1 MWFKGLVLFGFVV
14 IVLWITNLVKVF
26 TTDIPVPL
34 WGGKEIAR
42 VIGIFIPPL
51 GAALVFF

>member
-14 IVLWITNLVKVF
+14 IVSWVTNLVKVF

-51 GAALVFF
+51 GAALGFF

>member
-1 MWFKGLVLFGFVV
+1 MWIRGFFLLGVVV
-14 IVLWITNLVKVF
+14 IISWITNLVKVF

-42 VIGIFIPPL
+42 VIGIFIPPR
-51 GAALVFF
+51 GAALGFF

>member
-14 IVLWITNLVKVF
+14 IVSWITNLVKVF

-42 VIGIFIPPL
+42 LIGIFIPPL
-51 GAALVFF
+51 GAALGFF

>member
-14 IVLWITNLVKVF
+14 IVSWITNLVKVF

-34 WGGKEIAR
+34 WGGKEISR

-51 GAALVFF
+51 GAALGFF

>member
-1 MWFKGLVLFGFVV
+1 MWFKGLMLFGFVV
-14 IVLWITNLVKVF
+14 IFSWIINLVKVF

-51 GAALVFF
+51 GAVLGFF

>member
-51 GAALVFF
+51 GAALGFF

>member
-1 MWFKGLVLFGFVV
+1 MWLKGLMLFGFVV
-14 IVLWITNLVKVF
+14 FVSWITNLVKVF

-51 GAALVFF
+51 GAAIGFF

>member
-1 MWFKGLVLFGFVV
+1 MWFKGLMLFGFVV
-14 IVLWITNLVKVF
+14 IVSWITNLVKVF

-51 GAALVFF
+51 GAVLGFF

>member
-14 IVLWITNLVKVF
+14 IVSWITNLVKVF

-34 WGGKEIAR
+34 WGGKENAR

-51 GAALVFF
+51 GAALGFF

>member
-14 IVLWITNLVKVF
+14 IVSWLTNLVKVF

-42 VIGIFIPPL
+42 VISIFIPPL
-51 GAALVFF
+51 GAALGFF

>member
-1 MWFKGLVLFGFVV
+1 MWFKGLMLFGFVV
-14 IVLWITNLVKVF
+14 FVSWITNLVKVF

-51 GAALVFF
+51 GAAIGFF

>member
-1 MWFKGLVLFGFVV
+1 MWFKGIVLFGFVV
-14 IVLWITNLVKVF
+14 IVSWITNLVKVF
-26 TTDIPVPL
+26 TTDIPMPL

-51 GAALVFF
+51 GAALGFF

>member
-14 IVLWITNLVKVF
+14 IVSWITNLVKVF
-26 TTDIPVPL
+26 TTDIPVSL

-51 GAALVFF
+51 GAALGFF

>member
-1 MWFKGLVLFGFVV
+1 MWFKGLMLFGFVV
-14 IVLWITNLVKVF
+14 IVSWITNLVKVF

-51 GAALVFF
+51 GAALGFF

>member
-1 MWFKGLVLFGFVV
+1 MWFNGLMLFGFVM
-14 IVLWITNLVKVF
+14 IVSWLTNLVKVF

-51 GAALVFF
+51 GAALGFF

>member
-14 IVLWITNLVKVF
+14 IVSWITNLVKVF
-26 TTDIPVPL
+26 MTDIPVPL

-51 GAALVFF
+51 GAALGFF

>member
-1 MWFKGLVLFGFVV
+1 MWFKGLMLFGFVV
-14 IVLWITNLVKVF
+14 VVSWITNLVKVF

-42 VIGIFIPPL
+42 IIGIFIPPL
-51 GAALVFF
+51 GAVLGFF

>member
-1 MWFKGLVLFGFVV
+1 MWIRGFFLLGVV
-14 IVLWITNLVKVF
+14 FIVSWITNLVKVF

-51 GAALVFF
+51 GAALGFF

>member
-14 IVLWITNLVKVF
+14 IVSWITNLVNVF
-26 TTDIPVPL
+26 TTDIPAPL

-51 GAALVFF
+51 GAALGFF

>member
-1 MWFKGLVLFGFVV
+1 MWFKGIVLFGFVV
-14 IVLWITNLVKVF
+14 IVSWIINLVKVF

-51 GAALVFF
+51 GAALGFF

>member
-14 IVLWITNLVKVF
+14 IVSWITNLVKVF

-51 GAALVFF
+51 GAVLGFF